1 MKTLLKNARILKM
14 DDSPLFFG
22 DIIIENNKIL
32 YIGSDSSKYGPFD
45 LTRDIQG
52 NVLMPGFK
60 NAHTHSSMTFLRS
73 RTDDAN
79 LQHWLFDI
87 VFPRE
92 ALLRPG
98 DYGPLAKVSF
108 LEYLTSGITACLD
121 QYFYPL
127 ETSEAAKEIGI
138 RFVNQTIFPDE
149 NPKETIINTY
159 KELNKDKDSLVS
171 CVIGMHAEYTAN
183 DDKFKVLQEVIK
195 ELLIIVD
202 NFERAIKL
210 DDTNLT
216 DELSKFLEGFK
227 MIYTNLVNIL
237 NSRNVHEIICLNEEF
252 DPNKMNAV
260 LTEKV
265 EGIEPGKV
273 VEVLQKGYV
282 YNDKVIRPAMV
293 KVSE

>member
-1 MKTLLKNARILKM
+1 MTDEVKEKIEVNEEVKDEKKHKKKDKKSEELELLINQ
-14 DDSPLFFG
+14 
-22 DIIIENNKIL
+22 N
-32 YIGSDSSKYGPFD
+32 
-45 LTRDIQG
+45 
-52 NVLMPGFK
+52 
-60 NAHTHSSMTFLRS
+60 
-73 RTDDAN
+73 
-79 LQHWLFDI
+79 
-87 VFPRE
+87 
-92 ALLRPG
+92 ALLNEKLLR
-98 DYGPLAKVSF
+98 
-108 LEYLTSGITACLD
+108 ITAD
-121 QYFYPL
+121 FQNMKRR
-127 ETSEAAKEIGI
+127 SEEEIS
-138 RFVNQTIFPDE
+138 
-149 NPKETIINTY
+149 KLY
-159 KELNKDKDSLVS
+159 KYDGE
-171 CVIGMHAEYTAN
+171 
-183 DDKFKVLQEVIK
+183 EVIK

-265 EGIEPGKV
+265 EGVDPGKV
-273 VEVLQKGYV
+273 VEVLQKGYI

>member
-1 MKTLLKNARILKM
+1 MTDEVKEKIDVNEEVKDEKKHKKKDKKSEELELLINQ
-14 DDSPLFFG
+14 
-22 DIIIENNKIL
+22 N
-32 YIGSDSSKYGPFD
+32 
-45 LTRDIQG
+45 
-52 NVLMPGFK
+52 
-60 NAHTHSSMTFLRS
+60 
-73 RTDDAN
+73 
-79 LQHWLFDI
+79 
-87 VFPRE
+87 
-92 ALLRPG
+92 ALLNEKLLR
-98 DYGPLAKVSF
+98 
-108 LEYLTSGITACLD
+108 ITAD
-121 QYFYPL
+121 FQNMKRR
-127 ETSEAAKEIGI
+127 SEEEIS
-138 RFVNQTIFPDE
+138 
-149 NPKETIINTY
+149 KLY
-159 KELNKDKDSLVS
+159 KYDGE
-171 CVIGMHAEYTAN
+171 
-183 DDKFKVLQEVIK
+183 EVIK

-265 EGIEPGKV
+265 EGVDPGKV
-273 VEVLQKGYV
+273 VEVLQKGYI

>member
-1 MKTLLKNARILKM
+1 MTDEVKENVEVKEEVKDEKKHKKRDKKSEELELLINQ
-14 DDSPLFFG
+14 
-22 DIIIENNKIL
+22 N
-32 YIGSDSSKYGPFD
+32 
-45 LTRDIQG
+45 
-52 NVLMPGFK
+52 
-60 NAHTHSSMTFLRS
+60 
-73 RTDDAN
+73 
-79 LQHWLFDI
+79 
-87 VFPRE
+87 
-92 ALLRPG
+92 ALLNEKLLR
-98 DYGPLAKVSF
+98 
-108 LEYLTSGITACLD
+108 ITAD
-121 QYFYPL
+121 FQNMKRR
-127 ETSEAAKEIGI
+127 SEEEIS
-138 RFVNQTIFPDE
+138 
-149 NPKETIINTY
+149 KLY
-159 KELNKDKDSLVS
+159 KYDGE
-171 CVIGMHAEYTAN
+171 
-183 DDKFKVLQEVIK
+183 EVIK

-265 EGIEPGKV
+265 EGVDPGKV
-273 VEVLQKGYV
+273 VEVLQKGYI